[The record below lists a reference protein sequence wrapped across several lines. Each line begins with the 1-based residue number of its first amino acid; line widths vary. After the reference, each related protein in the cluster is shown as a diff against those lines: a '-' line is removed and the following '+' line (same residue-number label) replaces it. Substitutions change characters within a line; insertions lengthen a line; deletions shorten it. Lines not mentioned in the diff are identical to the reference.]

1 MRPDSTAQGPAEPGA
16 GPHTGGGAASK
27 SLSSGTVSSSTD
39 SDDVDATDDVDAADA
54 EAKACCGCVHAP
66 RRRKVLQVFGAA
78 LVCFAGGFLL
88 GSMQGEAVG

>member
-1 MRPDSTAQGPAEPGA
+1 MTPDSSAQGPAEPGA
-16 GPHTGGGAASK
+16 GPHTGGGAAPK
-27 SLSSGTVSSSTD
+27 SLSSGTVSSSCKDD
-39 SDDVDATDDVDAADA
+39 SKDAKDDADA
-54 EAKACCGCVHAP
+54 EAKACCGCAHAP

>member
-1 MRPDSTAQGPAEPGA
+1 MTPDSSAQGPAEPGA
-16 GPHTGGGAASK
+16 RPHTGGGAAPK
-27 SLSSGTVSSSTD
+27 SLSSGTVSSSCND
-39 SDDVDATDDVDAADA
+39 VVDADADA

>member
-1 MRPDSTAQGPAEPGA
+1 MTPDSTAQGPAEPGA
-16 GPHTGGGAASK
+16 GPHTGGGAAPK
-27 SLSSGTVSSSTD
+27 SLSFGTVSSSTD
-39 SDDVDATDDVDAADA
+39 DDDADA

>member
-1 MRPDSTAQGPAEPGA
+1 MTPDSTAHAPAKPGA
-16 GPHTGGGAASK
+16 GPHTGGGAAPK
-27 SLSSGTVSSSTD
+27 SLSSRTVSSSK
-39 SDDVDATDDVDAADA
+39 DDVDADA
-54 EAKACCGCVHAP
+54 EAKACCGCAHAP

>member
-1 MRPDSTAQGPAEPGA
+1 MTPDSTAQGPAEPGA
-16 GPHTGGGAASK
+16 GPHTGGGA
-27 SLSSGTVSSSTD
+27 SLSSRTVSSSK
-39 SDDVDATDDVDAADA
+39 DDVDADA
-54 EAKACCGCVHAP
+54 EAKACCGCAHAP

>member
-1 MRPDSTAQGPAEPGA
+1 MTPDSAAQGPAEPGA
-16 GPHTGGGAASK
+16 GPHTGGGAAPK

-39 SDDVDATDDVDAADA
+39 DDA

-78 LVCFAGGFLL
+78 LVFFAGGFLL